1 MGTWQ
6 HAVRCTVRV
15 YARCAVYGKL
25 KGSNLRQE
33 LCACMAAMG
42 TMFDHKC
49 KPLFNYGTGYRNT
62 IKWSNSGRYVA
73 LCGFGNLPGDIGAR
87 CLRHFA
93 STRGTRLP
101 PAGDFS
107 RCCMD

>member
-1 MGTWQ
+1 M
-6 HAVRCTVRV
+6 
-15 YARCAVYGKL
+15 
-25 KGSNLRQE
+25 
-33 LCACMAAMG
+33 CMTAMG

-87 CLRHFA
+87 RSRFIA
-93 STRGTRLP
+93 STAWNQTLAMTMMQTLFLG
-101 PAGDFS
+101 FS
-107 RCCMD
+107 GGCVN